1 MKKLTFSERMKAFG
15 IRRVIRYM
23 DKDPDENI
31 PKIIDW
37 LLKHDVGGES
47 LTPLTCSPKTSP
59 DRELEIW

>member
-37 LLKHDVGGES
+37 LLKHDVGRVS
-47 LTPLTCSPKTSP
+47 SSV
-59 DRELEIW
+59 